1 MPLLIRRIGF
11 YLIAAY
17 AAITLDF
24 FIPRM
29 LPGNALSAILTQMRG
44 VVTPAQLASMAA
56 EYGADDKQS
65 LLSQYFTYVG
75 HTLSGNFGL
84 SLSHQETPVSTVLGG
99 DLPWTIGL
107 IGSATVVAFLL
118 GTLIGIMA
126 GWRRGGLLDAIVP
139 VSTFF
144 QAIPYFVLGLLLL
157 IIFGSDLAW
166 FPIGGGYDTTNRYVT
181 YVQGWNWPY
190 MSSVLQHLV
199 LPGTTVVLA
208 SIAGWIVGMRNMMI
222 TTMDEDYVLVAAAKG
237 LSRFRVIGI
246 AARNAILPT
255 ISNFTL
261 SISLVV
267 TGAVLVEVVFDYPG
281 IGNEMFNAITAAD
294 YPLLQGILLV
304 VTFAVLIANFLADLA
319 YVVLDPR
326 SRREA

>member
-17 AAITLDF
+17 VAITLDF

-29 LPGNALSAILTQMRG
+29 LPGNALDSMLSQMKTQ
-44 VVTPAQLASMAA
+44 VTPAQLAAMASQ
-56 EYGADDKQS
+56 YGLDSKQS
-65 LLSQYFTYVG
+65 LLSQYFTYIG
-75 HTLSGNFGL
+75 HTVTGNFGF
-84 SLSHQETPVSTVLGG
+84 STSKQVPVATVLGG

-107 IGSATVVAFLL
+107 IGSATLVAFVL
-118 GTLIGIMA
+118 GTLIGVMA
-126 GWRRGGLLDAIVP
+126 GWRRGGILDAIVP

-157 IIFGSDLAW
+157 IIFGSDLKW
-166 FPIGGGYDTTNRYVT
+166 FPVGGGYDTSSRYTT

-199 LPGTTVVLA
+199 LPGMTVVLA

-237 LSRFRVIGI
+237 LHRVKVIGI

-267 TGAVLVEVVFDYPG
+267 TGAILVEVVFDYPG
-281 IGNEMFNAITAAD
+281 VGYEMYNAVTGAD
-294 YPLLQGILLV
+294 YPLIQGILLI
-304 VTFAVLIANFLADLA
+304 VTFAVLAANFVADLA
-319 YVVLDPR
+319 YVALDPR